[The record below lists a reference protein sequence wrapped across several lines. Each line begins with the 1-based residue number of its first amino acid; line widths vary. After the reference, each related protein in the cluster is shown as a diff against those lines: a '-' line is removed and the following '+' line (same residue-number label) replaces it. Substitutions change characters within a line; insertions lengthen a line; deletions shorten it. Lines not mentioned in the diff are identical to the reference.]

1 MQPSANLDSTV
12 AKRTTAQSLL
22 LLIGTLGPLGY
33 APASG
38 TVAVAV
44 VGIPLYWI
52 LTTYLSTTA
61 YAIVTVI
68 FALAA
73 MALHHAG
80 DRILGESD
88 SRKLVWDELAGFFI
102 AMFMINWNWRI
113 VVIGFFAE
121 RFIDIAKIPPANII
135 DRKMHNGVGVVLD
148 DVVAGVYTCALLH
161 ILLRVF
167 PALGG

>member
-1 MQPSANLDSTV
+1 M

-44 VGIPLYWI
+44 AGIPLYWI

-61 YAIVTVI
+61 YAVVTVI

-88 SRKLVWDELAGFFI
+88 SRKLVWDELAGFLI
-102 AMFMINWNWRI
+102 AMFMISWNWRI

-161 ILLRVF
+161 VLLRVF